1 MCILFCTRTL
11 LILPLFHLYLVNLF
25 RSWSTQRPSFWRRL
39 SSSHHTI
46 WSVWTRRAHHLISPA
61 RRKPSSVI
69 SVIWNPSTAGT
80 EFKQSNIMVNSV
92 VNSIS
97 IFFIYMLVLSYRCDS
112 RKKLEEN
119 TWLLSV
125 FQLFAAWFAWLWHRW
140 WHCHAFLEKL
150 WRFWEIS
157 AVSHWTVT
165 GWVRYQW

>member
-11 LILPLFHLYLVNLF
+11 LILPPFHLCLVNLL
-25 RSWSTQRPSFWRRL
+25 RSWSTQRPSFWRKL

-46 WSVWTRRAHHLISPA
+46 WSVWMTRAHHLISPA
-61 RRKPSSVI
+61 RRKQSSVI

-80 EFKQSNIMVNSV
+80 NNQILWLILWLTLYLKFSFLRTI
-92 VNSIS
+92 
-97 IFFIYMLVLSYRCDS
+97 LVLSYS

-125 FQLFAAWFAWLWHRW
+125 FQLFAAWFAWLWHGW